1 MHLTAQMQYGEKLYQ
16 KMNLLTAFG
25 PLESIKVQ
33 NKFYLL
39 HCFQPSMEHQ
49 LIFQSCD
56 VIGVQGQNLFYCL
69 LVHNMRRR
77 QRKKELKWS
86 LLQI

>member
-56 VIGVQGQNLFYCL
+56 VIGVQGQNLFYPQ
-69 LVHNMRRR
+69 LVYAVANTHKIVNNLII
-77 QRKKELKWS
+77 KS
-86 LLQI
+86 IT